1 MNNLEDWTNRA
12 MEYIHQHNAT
22 AAMAIFMIKEL
33 EDFKRSG
40 VSVADLA
47 RSISEALEKEKERNK

>member
-1 MNNLEDWTNRA
+1 MDNLADWTARA

-22 AAMAIFMIKEL
+22 PAMAIYMIKEL
-33 EDFKRSG
+33 DDFKRSG

-47 RSISEALEKEKERNK
+47 GSISKALEKDNKAGR